1 MGWKAR
7 TFAGFVLVG
16 AAAAVVL
23 TRVPGHY
30 LASEAEVKRA
40 VRALYGATA
49 ELRDAIGIEVR
60 ALRSVE
66 PDLSERQHPA
76 FGAYDVRI
84 NESGTIVVR
93 SRKYDVVLV
102 FIPLPGGE
110 KQVPWRCRIAPAE
123 YVIEGCEPGGE
134 E

>member
-7 TFAGFVLVG
+7 TFAGLVLAG

-30 LASEAEVKRA
+30 LASDAEVKRA
-40 VRALYGATA
+40 VRALHAATT
-49 ELRDAIGIEVR
+49 ELRDAIGIELR

-66 PDLSERQHPA
+66 PDVSERQHPE
-76 FGAYDVRI
+76 FGIYEVRI
-84 NESGTIVVR
+84 NESGTIVAR
-93 SRKYDVVLV
+93 SRKYGVVLV
-102 FIPLPGGE
+102 FIPQSGGTE
-110 KQVPWRCRIAPAE
+110 QVPWTCRIAPAE
-123 YVIEGCEPGGE
+123 YVIEGCEAGGE